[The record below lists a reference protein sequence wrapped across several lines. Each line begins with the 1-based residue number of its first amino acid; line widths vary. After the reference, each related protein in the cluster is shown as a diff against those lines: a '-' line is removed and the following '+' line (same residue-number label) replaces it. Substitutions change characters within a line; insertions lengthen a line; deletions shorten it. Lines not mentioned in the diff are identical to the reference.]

1 MIFPIASYT
10 PKLSNIY
17 EYYTTENYPD
27 VYSNLTFDQAIVDD
41 YYNDVDYGFL
51 YDDEDYD
58 YVIKPKPKTKKPT
71 FWSLFKAKN
80 PPKGRYSLLFFNASP
95 KKCGSNL

>member
-1 MIFPIASYT
+1 MPIMIFPIASYT
-10 PKLSNIY
+10 PKISNIY

-58 YVIKPKPKTKKPT
+58 YIIKPKPKPKTKKPT

-95 KKCGSNL
+95 

>member
-10 PKLSNIY
+10 PKISNIY

-58 YVIKPKPKTKKPT
+58 YIIKPKAKPKTKKPT

-95 KKCGSNL
+95 